1 MQAYRL
7 APHDANPALQTPW
20 YRVGVVTMRRALPWL
35 GVVCLFLVAA
45 VAFERR
51 SQHEM
56 YDFEVYRIAGARVA
70 AGEPLYRAEDGH
82 WQFKYLPAFAFV
94 IAPLAAL
101 PAAGAKGVW
110 FFLSVALLVVL
121 VNRSLV
127 LLPDRRRTAAFLVGL
142 TILAM
147 GKFYV
152 REVGLGQSNLLLA
165 VLVLAAVAQWRAG
178 RDGAAGALLAAATIV
193 KPYAILF
200 VPYLVVRRRWRDT
213 ASFLLVIATALLV
226 PALRYGWSGNLAL
239 LQGWWDI
246 VATSTAPNLAGQDN
260 ISIAGM
266 YAAWLGVGPVAS
278 WLSAGTALLLVVACA
293 RAIFQGSGASK
304 PDYLDAALL
313 LFVIPLLSPQGWD
326 YVLLVS
332 TPAVM
337 LLLDRLDAFD
347 RLARWLLLGCL
358 TLAGLT
364 LWDVFGREN
373 YFAFMMSRVLTVC
386 ALVEVGLVLR
396 LRVLN
401 AA

>member
-1 MQAYRL
+1 
-7 APHDANPALQTPW
+7 
-20 YRVGVVTMRRALPWL
+20 MRRVLPLL

-56 YDFEVYRIAGARVA
+56 YDFEVYRVAGSRVLG
-70 AGEPLYRAEDGH
+70 GESLYRVEDGH

-94 IAPLAAL
+94 IAPLAKL

-178 RDGAAGALLAAATIV
+178 RDGVVGVVLAAATIV

-200 VPYLVVRRRWRDT
+200 LPYLIVRRRFRGA
-213 ASFLLVIATALLV
+213 ASFLAVIVLALLI

-239 LQGWWDI
+239 LQGWWG
-246 VATSTAPNLAGQDN
+246 VVTTSTAPNLAGQDN
-260 ISIAGM
+260 LSVAGM
-266 YAAWLGVGPVAS
+266 YAAWLGVGRAAN
-278 WLSAGTALLLVVACA
+278 WLSAATALLLVVACA
-293 RAIFQGSGASK
+293 RAILQGSGVSN

-326 YVLLVS
+326 YVLLTS

-337 LLLDRLDAFD
+337 LLFDRLDEFGTP
-347 RLARWLLLGCL
+347 ARWLLLGCL
-358 TLAGLT
+358 ALAGLT
-364 LWDVFGREN
+364 FWDVLGRAN
-373 YFAFMMSRVLTVC
+373 YYALMMSRVLTVC
-386 ALVEVGLVLR
+386 ALVEVWFVLR
-396 LRVLN
+396 LRALK

>member
-7 APHDANPALQTPW
+7 APHDANPALQAPW
-20 YRVGVVTMRRALPWL
+20 YRVGVVTMRRVLPWL
-35 GVVCLFLVAA
+35 GVACLFLVAA

-56 YDFEVYRIAGARVA
+56 YDFEVYRVAGTRVV
-70 AGEPLYRAEDGH
+70 AGESLYRAEDGH

-94 IAPLAAL
+94 IAPLATMPVAW
-101 PAAGAKGVW
+101 AKGVW
-110 FFLSVALLVVL
+110 FFLSVGLLIVL
-121 VNRSLV
+121 VHRSLV
-127 LLPDRRRTAAFLVGL
+127 LLPDRRRTAGFLVGL

-165 VLVLAAVAQWRAG
+165 VLVLAAVARRRAG
-178 RDGAAGALLAAATIV
+178 RDGAAGVLLAAATIV

-200 VPYLVVRRRWRDT
+200 LPYLLVRRRLRG
-213 ASFLLVIATALLV
+213 AGSFLAVILIALVI
-226 PALRYGWSGNLAL
+226 PALRYGWAGNLAQL
-239 LQGWWDI
+239 HGWWT
-246 VATSTAPNLAGQDN
+246 VVTTSTAPNLAGQDN

-266 YAAWLGVGPVAS
+266 YAAWLGVGPVAG
-278 WLSAGTALLLVVACA
+278 WLSAGTALLLALACS
-293 RAIFQGSGASK
+293 RAIVQGSGMSN

-337 LLLDRLDAFD
+337 LLLDRLDEFGPA
-347 RLARWLLLGCL
+347 ARWLLLGCL
-358 TLAGLT
+358 ALAGLT
-364 LWDVFGREN
+364 LWDVFGRES

-386 ALVEVGLVLR
+386 ALFEVGLVLR
-396 LRVLN
+396 LRARN